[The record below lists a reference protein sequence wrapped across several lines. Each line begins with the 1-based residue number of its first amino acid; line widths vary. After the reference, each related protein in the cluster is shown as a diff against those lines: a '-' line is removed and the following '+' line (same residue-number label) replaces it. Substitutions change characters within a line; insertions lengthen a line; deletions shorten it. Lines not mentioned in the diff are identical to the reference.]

1 MEVSPAMLI
10 NQPLPCG
17 APLMPC
23 WYAVI
28 QLRCEQVIM
37 CTNISVQQGHKA
49 HDNMLQSLNGQPLA
63 RNQLSLQLT
72 GVLVINPCNV
82 HAVILYFVLVT

>member
-10 NQPLPCG
+10 NQPLQCG

-23 WYAVI
+23 WYTAI
-28 QLRCEQVIM
+28 QLCCEQVIM
-37 CTNISVQQGHKA
+37 HANISVQQGHKA
-49 HDNMLQSLNGQPLA
+49 CNNMLQSLSDQPLA
-63 RNQLSLQLT
+63 RSQLSLELT

-82 HAVILYFVLVT
+82 RAVIVYFVLVT